1 MNSGQETAWPVD
13 PEDPAFAE
21 QLANQVELALHELL
35 AAGKLGPGALIVF
48 GVSTSEVAGRP
59 IGTAGSL
66 TLAAGIFE
74 GMQRVRAKTAF
85 YPIFQCCE
93 HLNRALVVER
103 ELLSRTP
110 GLTPVSVIPVRKAG
124 GAMAAYAYREL
135 ADAVVVEAVQA
146 DAGIDIGATLIG
158 MHLRPVAVPLR
169 PSERMVGHAP
179 LLMAYSRPK
188 LIGGPRAVYSEEA
201 ARGEG
206 GCD

>member
-1 MNSGQETAWPVD
+1 MNSGEEAAKPGD
-13 PEDPAFAE
+13 PEEQALAG
-21 QLANQVELALHELL
+21 QLADQVELALTELL
-35 AAGKLGPGALIVF
+35 VASRLRPGALIVF
-48 GVSTSEVAGRP
+48 GVSTSEVAGQL

-66 TLAAGIFE
+66 ALASGIFT

-85 YPIFQCCE
+85 YPVFQCCE
-93 HLNRALVVER
+93 HLNRALVLER
-103 ELLSRTP
+103 ELLSRLP

-124 GAMAAYAYREL
+124 GAMATYAYREL
-135 ADAVVVEAVQA
+135 TDAVVVEEVRA

-158 MHLRPVAVPLR
+158 MHLRPVAVPVR
-169 PSERMVGHAP
+169 PSVRLVGNAP
-179 LLMAYSRPK
+179 LQMAYSRPK